1 MSILRPEKRDPNYVR
16 NKSDIGLSKVDNVSS
31 AEFTSIVLDQ
41 VRRYLNRETIYQTL
55 GRRFIAL
62 AKISC
67 KDDGSGNTVKILS
80 GNLFITF
87 AVLNESEEVREA
99 VKLETIYSH
108 YVNGTEIDYED
119 DNAKV
124 EYNIFMTENPTLLNE
139 CYLEFR
145 ENQYDDA
152 KGTTITEMYVI
163 LRCDSENLPFVS
175 TNLFEYSNGGVA
187 LDPTI
192 IDDATLSSYSL
203 IRSAKLD
210 HNRFSLVD
218 RSEATIGF
226 EIYDDN
232 GNPFRVIENHPDPIN
247 PDFDIPKINGIP
259 FTGRKNVF
267 VEGRNTR
274 QIEINAKH
282 TGSNLL
288 EAGEH
293 DWEVLTYAPRAGHSY
308 YDANEILRDNTYPQV
323 ASFLDKDSF
332 VANSTNPQ
340 DNVYENYGYGLC
352 RLSGCGGTSG
362 DGIILPNRMS
372 NTEMQLGEK
381 AAFLYEWSDSLSK
394 VDTDVISV
402 RIFKTFVDS
411 VAFLF
416 NDTARYIAGLRDAI
430 SNSKLPDFLKE
441 ENFKGNLE
449 TLGYHYIFDYAKTS
463 DSVTIVPHTGMDD
476 KTCEI
481 KLGVVGNGHGTQT
494 ITIAQEDP
502 FERGGDTDWVRVSN
516 IDRSR
521 DDSASVT
528 FSFAPNKT
536 NSSRYGYYIINSNSY
551 STDGSRIKLLYR
563 FYQNVI
569 TSSLRVKFTDKNGF
583 VEYYGLGAEVKK
595 EIDNIGDIL
604 TFDNICIVDTSI
616 LDERGEPTRVDR
628 ILGYYIDNRFE
639 TSNVKVDEIRNEDG
653 NRILGFQTTFPKN
666 NTNDERKAE
675 IHITQN
681 NVDVFVLSIS
691 QRSRDF
697 EFNAPDSITVGGYKG
712 STADFEITSNK
723 DWVIEVIKGG
733 SYVIIQNNGGDDKD
747 TVSGS
752 VPNSSDE
759 KTFKR
764 KIKVLRDNTSDIST
778 EVAILKL
785 YAAGEGSKSKR
796 ISVFQNSQPAIANI
810 GTTQINIP
818 YYEGGKETLEDFFC
832 TYDWNIVVDSDLA
845 QWCKISPEK
854 GDRCED
860 ITAPSYTELT
870 FETLKRTE
878 SINPENRGTF
888 TIKYAGKETIVN
900 VVQDR
905 AGFEFKNSSIDNK
918 VTLGYAKNSSA
929 SINVESNY
937 DWTIEISHL
946 DPYNKKFTACVDNV
960 SGKITG
966 TNDSDINITAISD
979 SLSDQQ
985 DAYLG
990 EIKIYSLTQ
999 LIDTIEVY
1007 QEKVGLV
1014 ITADSDSSAGW
1025 YANGDSKQLNS
1036 TNGDVTIPI
1045 KFAPITAS
1053 VSALYT
1059 VGDSTLPIQA
1069 KVVDSD
1075 TTGEKKI
1082 IIPTPGDNINNP
1094 SERNIKVTVTNSSN
1108 GLTKDTTFT
1117 LKQNGYNNGIS
1128 IDEVPYYGGVRTPEN
1143 EIYFPPTY
1151 NTKKS
1156 AKTYA
1161 AVPSGNKLSMT
1172 KPVWLDISSDFK
1184 TRSTNA
1190 INMSGQTRSGEIL
1203 ITSGSDR
1210 DITKVRIPVYQYSG
1224 SWYFGEKNSSYINY
1238 TQASPLTK
1246 NMDAANGSETSLDFW
1261 SGYTYGNVEETENI
1275 TVSFTETC
1283 NWCTVSSSKIATGK
1297 WKISFISS
1305 SANTGSERSAI
1316 AKVTQGNTGNTCFIK
1331 ITQKAAASL
1340 KIYGGISGVTYIL
1353 TTSSKSEL
1361 SVNETQGYAIVNN
1374 ATKFVGKSDDGI
1386 LETYGNINN
1395 IMYVDD
1401 SGNVQKLSSL
1411 GVTSGKTL
1419 YVNSLN
1425 YSNNKVT
1432 KITNKYSKTSAG
1444 MTTYASIKLDGGDK
1458 NIYIQTF
1465 GSNRVKLKFGAAYLD
1480 GYEYLLTN
1488 TTTYT
1493 NWDTSRMDLSRC
1505 YYLSYD
1511 EGMGSES
1518 YFSVDQKL
1526 GVGYMTSGSS
1536 TTPSYTKSPI
1546 TLYVWRKHI
1555 DSPSS
1560 TWQHVGT
1567 CIWNPLLDNP
1577 EVSSWV

>member
-16 NKSDIGLSKVDNVSS
+16 NKSDIGLSKVDNISS

-67 KDDGSGNTVKILS
+67 KDDGSGNLIKILS

-119 DNAKV
+119 DTAKV

-145 ENQYDDA
+145 ENQYEDA

-175 TNLFEYSNGGVA
+175 INLFEYSNGGVA

-192 IDDATLSSYSL
+192 LDDATLSSYSL

-226 EIYDDN
+226 EIYDDD

-259 FTGRKNVF
+259 FTGRRNVF

-282 TGSNLL
+282 TGSSLL

-308 YDANEILRDNTYPQV
+308 YDSNEILRDNTYPQV

-340 DNVYENYGYGLC
+340 DSVYENYGYGLC
-352 RLSGCGGTSG
+352 RLSGCGSTSG
-362 DGIILPNRMS
+362 DGILLPNQMS
-372 NTEMQLGEK
+372 DTSMQLGEK

-394 VDTDVISV
+394 VDTDVIPV
-402 RIFKTFVDS
+402 RVFKTFVDS

-430 SNSKLPDFLKE
+430 TNSKMPDFLKT
-441 ENFKGNLE
+441 ENFKGSLE

-481 KLGVVGNGHGTQT
+481 KLGVIGNGSGTQM

-521 DDSASVT
+521 DESASVT

-563 FYQNVI
+563 FYQDVI
-569 TSSLRVKFTDKNGF
+569 TSSLRVKFTDKTGA

-595 EIDNIGDIL
+595 EINNSGDIL

-616 LDERGEPTRVDR
+616 LDERGQPTRIDR

-639 TSNVKVDEIRNEDG
+639 TSNVKIDEIRNEDG
-653 NRILGFQTTFPKN
+653 NRILGFQATFPKN

-681 NVDVFVLSIS
+681 NVDVFVLSVS
-691 QRSRDF
+691 QNSRDF
-697 EFNAPDSITVGGYKG
+697 EFNAPDSITVGGYKN

-723 DWVIEVIKGG
+723 DWVLEVVKGG
-733 SYVIIQNNGGDDKD
+733 SYIIVQNNGGDDKD

-764 KIKVLRDNTSDIST
+764 RIKVLRDNTSDKASEI
-778 EVAILKL
+778 AILKL

-796 ISVFQNSQPAIANI
+796 ISIFQNGQPAIANI
-810 GTTQINIP
+810 GTTQVKIP
-818 YYEGGKETLEDFFC
+818 YYEGGKETLTDFFC

-845 QWCKISPEK
+845 KWCKISPEK
-854 GDRCED
+854 GEKVED
-860 ITAPSYTELT
+860 ITNPVYTPLT
-870 FETLKRTE
+870 FESLKRTE
-878 SINPENRGTF
+878 SINQEHRGTF

-905 AGFEFKNSSIDNK
+905 AGFEFKTSATDNK
-918 VTLGYAKNSSA
+918 VTLGYAKNS
-929 SINVESNY
+929 NVSVNVDSNY
-937 DWTIEISHL
+937 DWSIEISHQ
-946 DPYNKKFTACVDNV
+946 DPYNKKFSACVDNTL
-960 SGKITG
+960 GKING
-966 TNDSDINITAISD
+966 VNGSDINITATTD
-979 SLSDQQ
+979 SVSDQQ

-999 LIDTIEVY
+999 LVETIEVY

-1014 ITADSDSSAGW
+1014 ISADPASNAEW
-1025 YANGDSKQLNS
+1025 YANGDSKQETS
-1036 TNGDVTIPI
+1036 DASVTVPV
-1045 KFAPITAS
+1045 KFAPVTAS
-1053 VSALYT
+1053 ISAYYT
-1059 VGDSTLPIQA
+1059 VGSETLPIQA
-1069 KVVDSD
+1069 KIEDSD
-1075 TTGEKKI
+1075 TEGEKKI
-1082 IIPTPGDNINNP
+1082 VIATPGDNLGN
-1094 SERNIKVTVTNSSN
+1094 SAERSIKVVVTNSSN
-1108 GLTKDTTFT
+1108 GLTKDTSFT
-1117 LKQNGYNNGIS
+1117 LKQNGYKNGI
-1128 IDEVPYYGGVRTPEN
+1128 DVDGVKYYGGVRTSEKD
-1143 EIYFPPTY
+1143 IYFPPTY
-1151 NTKKS
+1151 NTKTSTKVYS
-1156 AKTYA
+1156 ALPA
-1161 AVPSGNKLSMT
+1161 GNKLT
-1172 KPVWLDISSDFK
+1172 VTEPNWLDISSDLK

-1190 INMSGQTRSGEIL
+1190 INMTGKTRDGEIL
-1203 ITSGSDR
+1203 ITSGSGKDV
-1210 DITKVRIPVYQYSG
+1210 TKIRIPVFQYSG

-1246 NMDAANGSETSLDFW
+1246 SMGASNASEASVDFW
-1261 SGYTYGNVEETENI
+1261 SGYTYSNTEETEDI
-1275 TVSFTETC
+1275 VVAFTEAC
-1283 NWCTVSSSKIATGK
+1283 SWCSVSSSKTTTTGK
-1297 WKISFISS
+1297 WKISFVST
-1305 SANTGSERSAI
+1305 SANTGGERSAI
-1316 AKVTQGNTGNTCFIK
+1316 AKVTQGNTGNTCYIK
-1331 ITQKAAASL
+1331 ITQTAAASL
-1340 KIYGGISGVTYIL
+1340 KIHGGISGVTYIL

-1361 SVNETQGYAIVNN
+1361 SINETQGYAILNN
-1374 ATKFVGKSDDGI
+1374 ATKFVGKSVNGV

-1411 GVTSGKTL
+1411 GTTSGKTL
-1419 YVNSLN
+1419 YVNSLV
-1425 YSNNKVT
+1425 YSNSKVV
-1432 KITNKYSKTSAG
+1432 KITNSYSKTSAG

-1458 NIYIQTF
+1458 NVYIQTF
-1465 GSNRVKLKFGAAYLD
+1465 GSNRIKVKFTAASYND
-1480 GYEYLLTN
+1480 GYEYILTN
-1488 TTTYT
+1488 TTTNT
-1493 NWDTSRMDLSRC
+1493 NWDTSRMDKSRY
-1505 YYLSYD
+1505 YYLTYD
-1511 EGMGSES
+1511 EGMGTES
-1518 YFSVDQKL
+1518 YFSVDQTL
-1526 GVGYMTSGSS
+1526 GVGYLTSGSS
-1536 TTPSYTKSPI
+1536 TQAYYTKNPI
-1546 TLYVWRKHI
+1546 TLYMWKKNI
-1555 DSPSS
+1555 GAPADK
-1560 TWQHVGT
+1560 WQLAGT
-1567 CIWNPLLDNP
+1567 CIWNALLTDP
-1577 EVSSWV
+1577 SVSNW